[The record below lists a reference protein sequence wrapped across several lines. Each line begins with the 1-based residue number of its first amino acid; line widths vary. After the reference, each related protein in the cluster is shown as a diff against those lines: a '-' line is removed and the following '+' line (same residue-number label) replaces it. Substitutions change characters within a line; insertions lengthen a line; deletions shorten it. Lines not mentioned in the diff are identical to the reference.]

1 MLEKGN
7 RVTIDRWSPV
17 FHPYFYLPV
26 NLSLSKISLSLSAAS
41 ETDLTRSLSHACKST
56 SNEDVACTPY
66 HKPSSKRI
74 TRVIIKLI
82 ESFIDN
88 QFGICSSAS
97 KVSAEVFCRYFI
109 DRCSLFFLPSLR
121 LDFFSFS
128 KKFFF
133 FFSVNRIYMKYAKV
147 CIYIYFIIKL

>member
-66 HKPSSKRI
+66 HKPASKRI

-109 DRCSLFFLPSLR
+109 DQCSLFFLPSLR

-133 FFSVNRIYMKYAKV
+133 FFFCKSNLYEICESMYV
-147 CIYIYFIIKL
+147 YIL

>member
-66 HKPSSKRI
+66 HKPASKRI

-109 DRCSLFFLPSLR
+109 DRCSLFFPPFPSSRFFLFFEEI
-121 LDFFSFS
+121 LFFSFV
-128 KKFFF
+128 FC
-133 FFSVNRIYMKYAKV
+133 RIES
-147 CIYIYFIIKL
+147 I

>member
-147 CIYIYFIIKL
+147 CMYIFYN

>member
-66 HKPSSKRI
+66 HKPASKRI

-109 DRCSLFFLPSLR
+109 DRCSLFFSSLP
-121 LDFFSFS
+121 FE
-128 KKFFF
+128 
-133 FFSVNRIYMKYAKV
+133 
-147 CIYIYFIIKL
+147 

>member
-56 SNEDVACTPY
+56 SNEDVACIPY

-109 DRCSLFFLPSLR
+109 DQCSLFFLPSLR

-133 FFSVNRIYMKYAKV
+133 FLLFSVESNLYEICESMYV
-147 CIYIYFIIKL
+147 YIL

>member
-133 FFSVNRIYMKYAKV
+133 FLLFSVESNLYEICESMY
-147 CIYIYFIIKL
+147 IYIFYN

>member
-1 MLEKGN
+1 M
-7 RVTIDRWSPV
+7 IDGRPFSTRISIYQLI
-17 FHPYFYLPV
+17 FRYLR
-26 NLSLSKISLSLSAAS
+26 SLSLSAAS

-66 HKPSSKRI
+66 HKPASKRI

-121 LDFFSFS
+121 VDFFSFS

-133 FFSVNRIYMKYAKV
+133 FSFVFCRIESIWNMRKYV
-147 CIYIYFIIKL
+147 YIYIL